1 MDGDQRFPTCV
12 GGGDLW
18 EEPMPARQPWWAA
31 EWLYPALGALALLFI
46 ALSFFFVGLTFWL
59 ASTPAQ

>member
-1 MDGDQRFPTCV
+1 MRQEPNFPNYV

-18 EEPMPARQPWWAA
+18 EEPVPDRRPWWAA
-31 EWLYPALGALALLFI
+31 EWLYPALCALSWLFV

-59 ASTPAQ
+59 L